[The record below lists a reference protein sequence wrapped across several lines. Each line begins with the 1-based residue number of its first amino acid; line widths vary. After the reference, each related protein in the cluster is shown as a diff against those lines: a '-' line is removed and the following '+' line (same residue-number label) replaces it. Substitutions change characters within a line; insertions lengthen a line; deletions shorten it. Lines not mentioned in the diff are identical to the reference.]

1 MLAFSK
7 IFQFRPQVKTQKN
20 IYIFLKVTNLTK
32 IKTSLPSTAHI
43 LLGSFYKFYSMDITN

>member
-43 LLGSFYKFYSMDITN
+43 LGREKLVNVIGQLL